1 MTSAQVVETSVT
13 NNSSFQNYTHPDD
26 HTIRALFKLLL
37 YFSKACCSWMKGA
50 ATKEKTHFLSPFQ
63 NATLTMMIY
72 RKRKIFSLKYV
83 TFCSLNTVGT
93 AGHIVIDVV
102 PSVAGGIVLILVLI
116 VIWWRVRI
124 RCRNNDYPRLIDD
137 DPRGRV
143 DEIVNDYPDTSEGSE
158 LTSGRNSASFTKPP
172 SSVSSCSDITE
183 PKKDSFNSK
192 VKIKRYAEGI
202 C

>member
-1 MTSAQVVETSVT
+1 MNPTTAPS
-13 NNSSFQNYTHPDD
+13 
-26 HTIRALFKLLL
+26 
-37 YFSKACCSWMKGA
+37 
-50 ATKEKTHFLSPFQ
+50 
-63 NATLTMMIY
+63 
-72 RKRKIFSLKYV
+72 
-83 TFCSLNTVGT
+83 T